1 MSEYERENETPDS
14 RTDGIREP
22 LLGNTIA
29 SDGDDGISLRTTDGT
44 SESEQGDDGPTEKD
58 ISLRLCGK
66 TYFMNHNVVLNLVLA
81 VLYGISDSIWSGT
94 VFAAYL
100 KTLSGG
106 RNEPVGN
113 VEAVNGLAVLF
124 SALPVGYLADRYGRS
139 IIIKIGGVLI
149 ALTAAFHISVL
160 QWIGVDANALR
171 DDSNAFILLGIVM
184 ALWGIGGGIVNGP
197 TQALYAD
204 STPAGTR
211 SVYYHYLFVCYMIS
225 SCCGPILS
233 IILFQKLGDDWN
245 LQDLRTV
252 CYVGLG
258 MNFFNSFVM
267 MFFDDK
273 KALNEDEVVVVEE
286 QTVSEEQGKQ
296 QADDPSPASSTH
308 LEDGGSNISADLPAE
323 IIEAQEDGESTNFVL
338 MQNEEEGE
346 QSVPPEDLTMVTR
359 QKWIPYIMFTSNLIF
374 AIGSGMTVK
383 FFPLFFK
390 DEVGMTP
397 TEVQFIYVLAP
408 IALVLSSGLG
418 TSLSKILGRVQTTLV
433 LYIAGLLCLLS
444 MIIFKNYLDSHPFA
458 LVPIYILR
466 TAFMNGSYPLQESIL
481 MDFVPKNERARWK
494 SLESVAVF
502 GWCGSAA
509 LGGIISDKSDYTHT
523 FLATVIIQSFGLIFF
538 SLLLPLVPRNEA
550 DMAR

>member
-1 MSEYERENETPDS
+1 
-14 RTDGIREP
+14 
-22 LLGNTIA
+22 
-29 SDGDDGISLRTTDGT
+29 
-44 SESEQGDDGPTEKD
+44 
-58 ISLRLCGK
+58 
-66 TYFMNHNVVLNLVLA
+66 
-81 VLYGISDSIWSGT
+81 
-94 VFAAYL
+94 
-100 KTLSGG
+100 
-106 RNEPVGN
+106 
-113 VEAVNGLAVLF
+113 LAVLF

-160 QWIGVDANALR
+160 QWIGVDANELR
-171 DDSNAFILLGIVM
+171 DDSNAFILLGVVM

-211 SVYYHYLFVCYMIS
+211 SIYYHYLFVCYMIS

-233 IILFQKLGDDWN
+233 IILFQKLGDDWK
-245 LQDLRTV
+245 LKDLRTV

-267 MFFDDK
+267 MFFDDN
-273 KALNEDEVVVVEE
+273 KALNEDEDTVVVEQVEE
-286 QTVSEEQGKQ
+286 QTVIEEQAKQ
-296 QADDPSPASSTH
+296 QVNDSSPSSSTH
-308 LEDGGSNISADLPAE
+308 LEQGERFFSAKSELPVNMIESQEGGDSSNCA
-323 IIEAQEDGESTNFVL
+323 L
-338 MQNEEEGE
+338 MQNEEE
-346 QSVPPEDLTMVTR
+346 QIQPVSPEDLAMVTK
-359 QKWIPYIMFTSNLIF
+359 QKWIPYIMFTSSLVF

-397 TEVQFIYVLAP
+397 TEVQVIYVLAP
-408 IALVLSSGLG
+408 ISLVLSSGLA
-418 TSLSKILGRVQTTLV
+418 TSLSKILGRVQTTLA
-433 LYIAGLLCLLS
+433 LYIAGILCLVS
-444 MIIFKNYLDSHPFA
+444 MVVFKDYLDNHPFVI
-458 LVPIYILR
+458 VPIYVLR

-509 LGGIISDKSDYTHT
+509 LGGIIADKSDYTHT
-523 FLATVIIQSFGLIFF
+523 FLATAIIQTFGIFLF
-538 SLLLPLVPRNEA
+538 ALLLPLVPKYET
-550 DMAR
+550 DMVR